1 MALIRYLTLVLK
13 CYLFSSLYVFINTS
27 KNRLSH
33 IFHKMIVIEM
43 SLSVYDDAPPAADIL
58 GHYITL
64 SAVQG
69 SWVQVQLD

>member
-1 MALIRYLTLVLK
+1 MALIGYLTLVLK
-13 CYLFSSLYVFINTS
+13 FVICFLHCMCLLIPVKTDY
-27 KNRLSH
+27 H

-58 GHYITL
+58 GYYIIL

-69 SWVQVQLD
+69 G